1 MSSVPTK
8 WYEYF
13 LSLVAKYAQQLLVQA
28 RGHLGFLTTKKGVV
42 IFRGSDGSIVN
53 KGSLDIIKIMKGTWE
68 SPYDFLVYKS
78 ALYFDRKTRLFYLPG
93 EWKPFNPFAGN
104 LFFCVAIP
112 GNIESNSSFTEVID
126 KNGKKYPIVKRDNI
140 YFVEV
145 NGDLVPL
152 VAGTWND
159 ANDCVRY
166 AKYETSE
173 PLPYPVV
180 KPIPEEKNVLSVSD
194 TERIAA
200 MEKRNT
206 TKYGIEVNDMFASV
220 KADLSTAAMMK
231 VDTERLRKKYAPKAP
246 TKAPT
251 QAATQAPTKAAM
263 RKDEE
268 RLSAKYKNL

>member
-1 MSSVPTK
+1 MSYLTPK

-13 LSLVAKYAQQLLVQA
+13 IPLVAKYAPYLLIQA

-42 IFRGSDGSIVN
+42 IFRGSDGRIEYGGQMPN
-53 KGSLDIIKIMKGTWE
+53 MKIMKGTWE

-126 KNGKKYPIVKRDNI
+126 ENGKKYPVVKRENM
-140 YFVEV
+140 YFAEV
-145 NGDLVPL
+145 KGDLVPL

-159 ANDCVRY
+159 ANECVRY

-206 TKYGIEVNDMFASV
+206 TKFGTEVNDMLASV
-220 KADLSTAAMMK
+220 KADLSIADIKA
-231 VDTERLRKKYAPKAP
+231 DTERLRKKYAPKAP
-246 TKAPT
+246 T
-251 QAATQAPTKAAM
+251 QAATKATM
-263 RKDEE
+263 KKDEE
-268 RLSAKYKNL
+268 RLRDKYKTL